1 MYTCIFHGR
10 RSLDLQK
17 WRSFFQKRSAF
28 SNSFSS
34 VASAAHLSPRDGR
47 KGKNFTVSYLVDSL
61 GLTTKVAESISR
73 KVSFEDK
80 CNPDSVLSLLRSH
93 EFTDSQISNI
103 IKMYPLL
110 LIADAEKSIGP
121 KLQFLQSRGA
131 SSFELTQVV
140 SKVPKILGK
149 REGKSI
155 SRYYDFIKVIIEAD
169 KSSSKYEKLCHSLPE
184 GSRQDNKIRNV
195 LVLRELGVPQRL
207 LFSLLIS
214 DSGPVCGKEK
224 FEEILKKVVEMGFA
238 PTTSKFVKALHVF
251 YQMSD
256 KTIEDKLDVYKR
268 LGFAVE
274 DVWVIFKKWPCSL
287 KFSEEK
293 ITQTI
298 ETLKMCVGFSR
309 DECVMIVK
317 GFPMCF
323 GLSAETVKKK
333 TEFLVKKMNWP
344 LKSVASSPRAPPRS
358 PAEKRIVPRCNAI
371 KALMSKRLIEVKSLK
386 CLLFW
391 HVLMKR
397 L

>member
-1 MYTCIFHGR
+1 
-10 RSLDLQK
+10 
-17 WRSFFQKRSAF
+17 
-28 SNSFSS
+28 
-34 VASAAHLSPRDGR
+34 
-47 KGKNFTVSYLVDSL
+47 
-61 GLTTKVAESISR
+61 
-73 KVSFEDK
+73 FEDK
-80 CNPDSVLSLLRSH
+80 RNPDSVLSLLRSH
-93 EFTDSQISNI
+93 GFTDSQMSNI

-110 LIADAEKSIGP
+110 LIADADKSLGP

-131 SSFELTQVV
+131 SSSELTQVV

-149 REGKSI
+149 REGKSL

-169 KSSSKYEKLCHSLPE
+169 KSSSKYEKLCHALPE

-224 FEEILKKVVEMGFA
+224 FEESLKKVVEMGFD
-238 PTTSKFVKALHVF
+238 PTTSKFVKALHGF

-256 KTIEDKLDVYKR
+256 KTIEEKLDVYKR
-268 LGFAVE
+268 LGFSVE

-298 ETLKMCVGFSR
+298 ETLKMCGLDENEVLQVLKKYPQFIRISEQKILSLIETFLGVGFSR
-309 DECVMIVK
+309 DECVMIIK

-344 LKSVASSPRAPPRS
+344 LKSVVSN
-358 PAEKRIVPRCNAI
+358 PAGLGYSLQKRIVPRCNVI
-371 KALMSKRLIEVKSLK
+371 KALMSKGSLGSELPSVASVLACTDQAFLNRYVVKDDDKLLVLKLMAWLSSPNIRLHRSEGL
-386 CLLFW
+386 
-391 HVLMKR
+391 
-397 L
+397 